1 MNENTAI
8 PQEKNWKTKREI
20 ATHFKCSIRTITSF
34 MRQRILPFIKKGR
47 FLRFDTDDCD
57 RAMEKFRSAS
67 IFDRDKLRGR

>member
-1 MNENTAI
+1 
-8 PQEKNWKTKREI
+8 
-20 ATHFKCSIRTITSF
+20 